1 MTWFKCM
8 GGGGSPTPVID
19 YDESW
24 VIMTNMTDSSM
35 PTKNARIEYSNGA
48 MTAIDVRVNAGNSTV
63 VNGDI
68 TTFIGGASGWK
79 WKVTATANMK
89 IRLYD
94 MINETLGDLQ
104 TISANTDII
113 TDGPANTNYCIE
125 IRRYE

>member
-1 MTWFKCM
+1 MAWIRSHKKGS
-8 GGGGSPTPVID
+8 GGAID
-19 YDESW
+19 YNESW
-24 VIMTNMTDSSM
+24 VIMTNTTDASM
-35 PTKNARIEYSNGA
+35 PTKNAHIEYSNGA
-48 MTAIDVRVNAGNSTV
+48 MTSIDVRVNEGNSTV

-68 TTFIGGASGWK
+68 TTFIGNASGWK

-113 TDGPANTNYCIE
+113 TDAPSNTDYCME

>member
-1 MTWFKCM
+1 MFGMT
-8 GGGGSPTPVID
+8 
-19 YDESW
+19 
-24 VIMTNMTDSSM
+24 
-35 PTKNARIEYSNGA
+35 IEYSNGA
-48 MTAIDVRVNAGNSTV
+48 MTSIAVMANEGNKTV

-68 TTFIGGASGWK
+68 TTFIGQSSGWR

-104 TISANTDII
+104 TITANTDII
-113 TDGPANTNYCIE
+113 TDGPSNTNYCIE